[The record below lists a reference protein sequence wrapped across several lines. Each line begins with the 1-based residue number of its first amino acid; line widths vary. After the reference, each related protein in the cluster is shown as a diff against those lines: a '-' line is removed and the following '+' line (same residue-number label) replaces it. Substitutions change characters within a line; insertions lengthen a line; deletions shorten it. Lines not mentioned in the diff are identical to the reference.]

1 MYAAGEQAA
10 VSFCNGL
17 KGLLRIRAPALPE
30 PATAGAPPH
39 TPPRTSQELVDDES
53 GGGEVQA
60 AATEFGSV
68 RPAALPPRGPVGP

>member
-30 PATAGAPPH
+30 PATAGA
-39 TPPRTSQELVDDES
+39 TAGRRC
-53 GGGEVQA
+53 G
-60 AATEFGSV
+60 AATG
-68 RPAALPPRGPVGP
+68 